1 MQVSEDLSERL
12 RGFAVYHLKISCDIM
27 VKQNEGW
34 YPCGGIPA
42 LDVSW

>member
-12 RGFAVYHLKISCDIM
+12 RDFAIITLKCVVI
-27 VKQNEGW
+27 KWLYKNEGW